1 MSLITFDNTGDKKFE
16 AGVDHCVLYPLT
28 NGAYNLGVAW
38 NGITGITESPEGGD
52 AQDFYADNI
61 KYGSLRGA
69 ENFGGTIECYTYP
82 DEWKGCDGRADLA
95 DGVTFSQQSRK
106 IFGLSYRT
114 LIGSDTMELGAG
126 YILHIIYGCT
136 ASPSSKSR
144 STVNESPEA
153 GTMSYEF
160 KTTPVNVS
168 KIANAKA
175 TSHIEIDSTKVS
187 AKVLA
192 AIEAALY
199 GKDGEVSYNPA
210 SPSGSENPAS
220 EGWYERSGSAG
231 SYVYTLTTD
240 NSVQSSKTYYIKN
253 EVGGANAYLP
263 TPDQLY
269 DLIASAQS

>member
-160 KTTPVNVS
+160 KTTPVNVT

-192 AIEAALY
+192 EIEAALY
-199 GKDGEVSYNPA
+199 GKDGVVSYSSA
-210 SPSGSENPAS
+210 SPSGSENPAT
-220 EGWYERSGSAG
+220 EGWYERSGSEG

-253 EVGGANAYLP
+253 EVGGSNAYLP

>member
-28 NGAYNLGVAW
+28 NGVYNLGVAW

-187 AKVLA
+187 SKVLT

-199 GKDGEVSYNPA
+199 GKDGVVSYNPA

-220 EGWYERSGSAG
+220 EGWYERSGSEG

-253 EVGGANAYLP
+253 EVGGSNAYLP

>member
-28 NGAYNLGVAW
+28 NGAYNNGVAW

-210 SPSGSENPAS
+210 SPSGSENPAT

>member
-1 MSLITFDNTGDKKFE
+1 MSVITWDGQGDKKFE
-16 AGVDHCVLYPLT
+16 AGVDHCVLYPQS
-28 NGAYNLGVAW
+28 NGTYPAGVAW

-69 ENFGGTIECYTYP
+69 ENFNGTIECYTYP

-95 DGVTFSQQSRK
+95 DGISFGQQARK

-114 LIGSDTMELGAG
+114 LIGSDSMELGAG
-126 YILHIIYGCT
+126 YILHLIYGCT

-160 KTTPVNVS
+160 KTTPINVS
-168 KIANAKA
+168 RIANAKA
-175 TSHIEIDSTKVS
+175 TSHIEIDSTKVTEETM
-187 AKVLA
+187 A

-199 GKDGEVSYNPA
+199 GTDPVYVAVE
-210 SPSGSENPAS
+210 SPSGNPKTSGYFEKVDGKYVAS
-220 EGWYERSGSAG
+220 TDTSVIEG
-231 SYVYTLTTD
+231 
-240 NSVQSSKTYYIKN
+240 KTYYEKTA
-253 EVGGANAYLP
+253 EGTEGHLL
-263 TPDQLY
+263 TPDELY
-269 DLIASAQS
+269 DLVSA

>member
-28 NGAYNLGVAW
+28 NGAYNHGVAW

-187 AKVLA
+187 PKVLA
-192 AIEAALY
+192 AIETALY
-199 GKDGEVSYNPA
+199 GKDGVVSYSSA
-210 SPSGSENPAS
+210 SPSGSENPAT
-220 EGWYERSGSAG
+220 EGWYERSGSEG

-253 EVGGANAYLP
+253 EVGGSNAYLP

>member
-1 MSLITFDNTGDKKFE
+1 MSLITFDNTGEKKFE

-28 NGAYNLGVAW
+28 NGAYNHGVAW

-187 AKVLA
+187 PKVLA
-192 AIEAALY
+192 AIETALY
-199 GKDGEVSYNPA
+199 GKDGVVSYSSA
-210 SPSGSENPAS
+210 SPSGSENPAT
-220 EGWYERSGSAG
+220 EGWYERSGSEGA
-231 SYVYTLTTD
+231 YVYTLTTD

>member
-168 KIANAKA
+168 KIVNAKA
-175 TSHIEIDSTKVS
+175 TSHIEIDSTKVTP
-187 AKVLA
+187 KVLA

-199 GKDGEVSYNPA
+199 GKDGVVSYSSA

-220 EGWYERSGSAG
+220 EGWYERSGSEG

-240 NSVQSSKTYYIKN
+240 DSVQSSKTYYIKN

>member
-28 NGAYNLGVAW
+28 NGAYNHGVAW

-187 AKVLA
+187 SKVLA

-210 SPSGSENPAS
+210 SPAGSENPAS
-220 EGWYERSGSAG
+220 EGWYERSGSVGA
-231 SYVYTLTTD
+231 YVYTLTTD
-240 NSVQSSKTYYIKN
+240 NSVQSEKTYYIKN
-253 EVGGANAYLP
+253 EVGGTNAYLP

>member
-28 NGAYNLGVAW
+28 NGAYNHGVAW

-175 TSHIEIDSTKVS
+175 TSHIEIDSTKVTP
-187 AKVLA
+187 KVLA

-199 GKDGEVSYNPA
+199 GKDGVVSYSTA
-210 SPSGSENPAS
+210 SPPGSENPAS
-220 EGWYERSGSAG
+220 EGWYERSGSEG

-240 NSVQSSKTYYIKN
+240 DSVQSSKTYYIKN

>member
-28 NGAYNLGVAW
+28 NGAYNHGVAW

-168 KIANAKA
+168 KIVNAKA
-175 TSHIEIDSTKVS
+175 TSHIEIDSTKVTP
-187 AKVLA
+187 KVLA

-199 GKDGEVSYNPA
+199 GKDGVVSYSSA

-220 EGWYERSGSAG
+220 EGWYERSGSEG

-240 NSVQSSKTYYIKN
+240 DSVQSSKTYYIKN

>member
-16 AGVDHCVLYPLT
+16 AGVDHCVLYPLA
-28 NGAYNLGVAW
+28 NGAYNHGVAW

-168 KIANAKA
+168 KIDNAKA

-187 AKVLA
+187 PKVLA

-199 GKDGEVSYNPA
+199 GKDGVVSYSSA

-220 EGWYERSGSAG
+220 EGWYERSGSEG

>member
-126 YILHIIYGCT
+126 TSFILFMDVLLLLLLSH
-136 ASPSSKSR
+136 
-144 STVNESPEA
+144 VQQL
-153 GTMSYEF
+153 
-160 KTTPVNVS
+160 
-168 KIANAKA
+168 
-175 TSHIEIDSTKVS
+175 TSLLKQE
-187 AKVLA
+187 
-192 AIEAALY
+192 
-199 GKDGEVSYNPA
+199 
-210 SPSGSENPAS
+210 
-220 EGWYERSGSAG
+220 
-231 SYVYTLTTD
+231 
-240 NSVQSSKTYYIKN
+240 Q
-253 EVGGANAYLP
+253 
-263 TPDQLY
+263 
-269 DLIASAQS
+269 

>member
-187 AKVLA
+187 SKVLA

-199 GKDGEVSYNPA
+199 GKDGVVSYSSA
-210 SPSGSENPAS
+210 SPSGSENPAT
-220 EGWYERSGSAG
+220 EGWYERSGAEG

-253 EVGGANAYLP
+253 EVGGSNAYLP

>member
-28 NGAYNLGVAW
+28 NGAYNHGVAW

-168 KIANAKA
+168 KIVNAKA

-187 AKVLA
+187 PKVLA

-199 GKDGEVSYNPA
+199 GKDGVVSYSSA

-220 EGWYERSGSAG
+220 EGWYERSGSEG

-240 NSVQSSKTYYIKN
+240 DSVKSSKTYYIKN

-269 DLIASAQS
+269 DLIANAQS

>member
-28 NGAYNLGVAW
+28 NGAYNNGVAW

-187 AKVLA
+187 PKVLA

-199 GKDGEVSYNPA
+199 GKDGVVSYSSA

-220 EGWYERSGSAG
+220 EGWYERSGSEGA
-231 SYVYTLTTD
+231 YVYTLTTD

>member
-28 NGAYNLGVAW
+28 NGAYNHGVAW

-144 STVNESPEA
+144 SPVNESPEA

-168 KIANAKA
+168 KITNAKA

-187 AKVLA
+187 PKVLA

-199 GKDGEVSYNPA
+199 GKDGVVSYSSA

-220 EGWYERSGSAG
+220 EGWYERSGSEG

>member
-28 NGAYNLGVAW
+28 NGAYNHGVAW

-187 AKVLA
+187 SKVLA
-192 AIEAALY
+192 AIETALY
-199 GKDGEVSYNPA
+199 GKDGEVSYNQA
-210 SPSGSENPAS
+210 SPSGSENPAT

-253 EVGGANAYLP
+253 EVGGTNAYLP

-269 DLIASAQS
+269 DLIASAQA

>member
-28 NGAYNLGVAW
+28 NGAYNHGVAW

-187 AKVLA
+187 SKVLA

-210 SPSGSENPAS
+210 SPAGSENPVS
-220 EGWYERSGSAG
+220 EGWYERSGSVG

>member
-28 NGAYNLGVAW
+28 NGAYNHGVAW

-187 AKVLA
+187 SKVLA

-199 GKDGEVSYNPA
+199 GKDGVVSYSTA
-210 SPSGSENPAS
+210 SPSGSDNPAS
-220 EGWYERSGSAG
+220 EGWYERSGSEG

-240 NSVQSSKTYYIKN
+240 DSVQSSKTYYIKN

>member
-187 AKVLA
+187 SNVLA

-199 GKDGEVSYNPA
+199 GKDGVVSYNPA

-220 EGWYERSGSAG
+220 EGWYERSGSEG

-253 EVGGANAYLP
+253 EVGGSNAYLP

>member
-28 NGAYNLGVAW
+28 NGAYNHGVAW

-168 KIANAKA
+168 KIDNAKA

-187 AKVLA
+187 PKVLA

-199 GKDGEVSYNPA
+199 GKDGVVSYSSA

-220 EGWYERSGSAG
+220 EGWYERSGSEG

>member
-187 AKVLA
+187 SKVLA

-199 GKDGEVSYNPA
+199 GKDGVVSYSSA

-220 EGWYERSGSAG
+220 EGWYERSGSEG

-253 EVGGANAYLP
+253 EVGGSNAYLP

>member
-1 MSLITFDNTGDKKFE
+1 MSLITFDNTGEKKFE

-28 NGAYNLGVAW
+28 NGAYNHGVAW

-192 AIEAALY
+192 AIETALY
-199 GKDGEVSYNPA
+199 GKDGEVSYNQA

-240 NSVQSSKTYYIKN
+240 NSVQGEKTYYIKN
-253 EVGGANAYLP
+253 EVGGTNAYLP

>member
-28 NGAYNLGVAW
+28 NGAYNHGVAW

-187 AKVLA
+187 PKVLA

-199 GKDGEVSYNPA
+199 GKDGAVSYSSA

-220 EGWYERSGSAG
+220 EGWYERSGSEG

-240 NSVQSSKTYYIKN
+240 SSVQSSKTYYIKN

>member
-187 AKVLA
+187 SKVLA

-210 SPSGSENPAS
+210 SPSGSENPAT
-220 EGWYERSGSAG
+220 EGWYERSGSVG

-253 EVGGANAYLP
+253 EVGGTNAYLP

-269 DLIASAQS
+269 DLIASAQ

>member
-175 TSHIEIDSTKVS
+175 TSHIEIDSTKVTP
-187 AKVLA
+187 KVLA

-199 GKDGEVSYNPA
+199 GKDGVVSYSSA

-220 EGWYERSGSAG
+220 EGWYERSGSEG

-240 NSVQSSKTYYIKN
+240 DSVQSSKTYYIKN

-269 DLIASAQS
+269 DLIANAQS

>member
-187 AKVLA
+187 SEVLA

-210 SPSGSENPAS
+210 SPAGSENPAT
-220 EGWYERSGSAG
+220 EGWYERSGSVG

-240 NSVQSSKTYYIKN
+240 NSVQSEKTYYIKN

-269 DLIASAQS
+269 DLIASAQA

>member
-28 NGAYNLGVAW
+28 NGAYNHGVAW

-175 TSHIEIDSTKVS
+175 TSHIEIDSTKVTP
-187 AKVLA
+187 KVLA

-199 GKDGEVSYNPA
+199 GKDGVVSYSSA

-220 EGWYERSGSAG
+220 EGWYERSGSEGA
-231 SYVYTLTTD
+231 YVYTLTTD
-240 NSVQSSKTYYIKN
+240 DSVQSSKTYYIKN

-269 DLIASAQS
+269 DLIANAQS

>member
-28 NGAYNLGVAW
+28 NGAYIHGVAW

-187 AKVLA
+187 SKVLT

-220 EGWYERSGSAG
+220 EGWYERSGSVG

-240 NSVQSSKTYYIKN
+240 NSVQSSKTYYIKS
-253 EVGGANAYLP
+253 EVGGSNAYLP

>member
-28 NGAYNLGVAW
+28 NGAYNHGVAW

-187 AKVLA
+187 ANVLA

-199 GKDGEVSYNPA
+199 GKDGVISYSSA

-220 EGWYERSGSAG
+220 EGWYERSGSEG

-240 NSVQSSKTYYIKN
+240 NSVQGEKTYYIKN

-269 DLIASAQS
+269 ALIASAQS

>member
-28 NGAYNLGVAW
+28 NGAYNHGVAW

-187 AKVLA
+187 SKVLA
-192 AIEAALY
+192 AIETALY
-199 GKDGEVSYNPA
+199 GKDGVVSYSSA

-220 EGWYERSGSAG
+220 EGWYERSGSEG

-240 NSVQSSKTYYIKN
+240 DSVQSSKTYYIKN
-253 EVGGANAYLP
+253 EVGGTNAYLP

-269 DLIASAQS
+269 DLISSAQS

>member
-1 MSLITFDNTGDKKFE
+1 MSLITCDNTGDKKFE

-28 NGAYNLGVAW
+28 NGAYNHGVAW

-168 KIANAKA
+168 KIVNAKA

-187 AKVLA
+187 PKVLA

-199 GKDGEVSYNPA
+199 GKDGVVSYSSA

-220 EGWYERSGSAG
+220 EGWYERSGSEG

-240 NSVQSSKTYYIKN
+240 DSVQSSKTYYIKN

-269 DLIASAQS
+269 DLIANAQS

>member
-28 NGAYNLGVAW
+28 NGAYNHGVAW

-187 AKVLA
+187 PKVLA

-199 GKDGEVSYNPA
+199 GKDGVVSYSSA

-220 EGWYERSGSAG
+220 EGWYERSGSEG

-240 NSVQSSKTYYIKN
+240 NSVQGEKTYYIKN
-253 EVGGANAYLP
+253 EVGGTNAYLP

-269 DLIASAQS
+269 DLIANAQS

>member
-28 NGAYNLGVAW
+28 NGAYNHGVAW

-187 AKVLA
+187 SKVLA

-199 GKDGEVSYNPA
+199 GKDGVVSYSTA
-210 SPSGSENPAS
+210 SPAGSENPAS
-220 EGWYERSGSAG
+220 EGWYERSGSEGA
-231 SYVYTLTTD
+231 YVYTLTTD
-240 NSVQSSKTYYIKN
+240 NSVQGEKTYYIKN
-253 EVGGANAYLP
+253 EVGGANA
-263 TPDQLY
+263 
-269 DLIASAQS
+269 

>member
-28 NGAYNLGVAW
+28 NGAYNHGVAW

-187 AKVLA
+187 SKVLA
-192 AIEAALY
+192 AIESALY

-210 SPSGSENPAS
+210 SPSGSENPAT
-220 EGWYERSGSAG
+220 EGWYERSGSVG

-240 NSVQSSKTYYIKN
+240 NSVQGEKTYYIKN
-253 EVGGANAYLP
+253 EVGGSNAYLP

-269 DLIASAQS
+269 DLIASAQ

>member
-28 NGAYNLGVAW
+28 NGAYNHGVAW

-187 AKVLA
+187 PKVLT
-192 AIEAALY
+192 AIETALY
-199 GKDGEVSYNPA
+199 GKDGVVSYSSA

-220 EGWYERSGSAG
+220 EGWYERSGSEG

-240 NSVQSSKTYYIKN
+240 SSVQSSKTYYIKN

>member
-187 AKVLA
+187 SKVLA

-199 GKDGEVSYNPA
+199 GKDGVVSYSSA

-220 EGWYERSGSAG
+220 EGWYERSGSEG

-240 NSVQSSKTYYIKN
+240 DSVQSSKTYYIKN

>member
-28 NGAYNLGVAW
+28 NGAYNHGVAW

-175 TSHIEIDSTKVS
+175 TSHIEIDSTKVTP
-187 AKVLA
+187 KVLA

-199 GKDGEVSYNPA
+199 GKDGVVSYSSA

-220 EGWYERSGSAG
+220 EGWYERSGSEGA
-231 SYVYTLTTD
+231 YVYTLTTD
-240 NSVQSSKTYYIKN
+240 DSVQSSKTYYIKN

>member
-28 NGAYNLGVAW
+28 NGAYNNGVAW

-175 TSHIEIDSTKVS
+175 TSHIEIDSTKVTP
-187 AKVLA
+187 KVLA

-199 GKDGEVSYNPA
+199 GKDGVVSYSSA

-220 EGWYERSGSAG
+220 EGWYERSGSEGA
-231 SYVYTLTTD
+231 YVYTLTTD

>member
-28 NGAYNLGVAW
+28 NGAYNHGVAW

-136 ASPSSKSR
+136 ASPSSKSH

-187 AKVLA
+187 SKVLA
-192 AIEAALY
+192 AIESALY
-199 GKDGEVSYNPA
+199 GKNGEVSYNPA

-220 EGWYERSGSAG
+220 EGWYERSGSVG

-240 NSVQSSKTYYIKN
+240 NSVQGEKTYYIKN